1 MAARN
6 KAKKTHSF
14 SGAIEL
20 ADGTLIT
27 GKTTNFMGAVSNT
40 LINALKYLAQLPDN
54 ENVIAP
60 QAFGPIQDLKTKYL
74 GSLNPRLHIQEVLI
88 ALSLSAVHNS
98 DAKKALDVI
107 PQLKGCQAH
116 FTCLLKAEDLS
127 ILTQLGLEVTYE
139 ADKR

>member
-1 MAARN
+1 M
-6 KAKKTHSF
+6 
-14 SGAIEL
+14 
-20 ADGTLIT
+20 
-27 GKTTNFMGAVSNT
+27 
-40 LINALKYLAQLPDN
+40 
-54 ENVIAP
+54 
-60 QAFGPIQDLKTKYL
+60 
-74 GSLNPRLHIQEVLI
+74 NPRLHIQEVLI